1 MSYTGSVPDTLTRPN
16 DWLAVAPCK
25 ANPDAMFDTTA
36 RGIESA
42 KSICRG
48 CSIVERCLQW
58 ALENREPYGTWGG
71 LSEADRRRILRRRG
85 MPLPAE
91 EEEPP
96 PPRTFQSLYDE
107 RTVPLGDGHLAWTGS
122 TPVSCEGAYH
132 TPTQIAFRV
141 SRGRPAEGIV
151 RRTCKQVGCV
161 LPGHLTDQRERREQQ
176 EAAAEAEAIRK
187 AAAERAG
194 QKLAPCGTR
203 SAYQRHAR
211 NKEPI
216 DDACRAANT
225 AAGGQYAH
233 TGTTKVAV

>member
-1 MSYTGSVPDTLTRPN
+1 MSNYSGSVPDTHTRPH
-16 DWLAVAPCK
+16 DWLSVAPCT
-25 ANPDAMFDTTA
+25 ADADVMFDTTA
-36 RGIESA
+36 AGIEQA
-42 KSICRG
+42 KRICRS
-48 CSIVERCLQW
+48 CSVTERCLQL
-58 ALENREPYGTWGG
+58 ALENREAYGTWGG
-71 LSEADRRRILRRRG
+71 LSEKDRRRLLRRRG
-85 MPLPAE
+85 IKLPE

-107 RTVPLGDGHLAWTGS
+107 RTAPLGDGHLTWTGS

-151 RRTCKQVGCV
+151 RRTCKQDGCV
-161 LPGHLTDQRERREQQ
+161 LPAHLTDQRERREQQ
-176 EAAAEAEAIRK
+176 EAAAEAEAERK
-187 AAAERAG
+187 AEAERAG
-194 QKLAPCGTR
+194 QRLAPCGTR
-203 SAYQRHAR
+203 SAYQRHVR

-225 AAGGQYAH
+225 AAGGQYVH